1 MKTIPQNL
9 KKIGVIAGLFLGAFA
24 VSAFAAGWTPAPCS
38 NPASCNTAAPLN
50 VGSDGQAK
58 AGWLS
63 ATGGLTAGG
72 SSAPTT
78 GYKLDV
84 SGSGL
89 LSGLF
94 VTGSGFFLG
103 NVGIGTSAPTKR
115 LEVVGGPIKAT
126 GGLIIETVVSNPSN
140 PETGRMWLITA
151 AP

>member
-38 NPASCNTAAPLN
+38 NPASCNTEAPLN
-50 VGSDGQAK
+50 VSNSDQFKVGRLAVGK
-58 AGWLS
+58 
-63 ATGGLTAGG
+63 

-78 GYKLDV
+78 GYALEVIGTGSFTGMLV
-84 SGSGL
+84 SGK
-89 LSGLF
+89 
-94 VTGSGFFLG
+94 GFFSG
-103 NVGIGTSAPTKR
+103 DVGIGTLTPTKR